1 MKMRWKWLIP
11 VLFVILGIFLYTT
24 VHGHSFLGL
33 VSFALAALISGY
45 YLIAMLRAGAPMT
58 AKVLNTVL
66 TACLILGLI
75 AFGITESIIVRASA
89 GDPDRDHQYIVVLGA
104 KVNGTSPSL
113 SLNDRIG
120 AAYAYLKAHPDTVA
134 VLYGGQGPD
143 EGISEA
149 QCMFNELTA
158 RGIPARRLWLEDRST
173 STWENLSYSMAL
185 IEEKTG
191 ARPSCVGIIS
201 NEFHMFRAGL
211 MAKEMDLE
219 MVGIPAKTS
228 WVSLRINYFVR
239 EIVGVW
245 KHFILGG

>member
-1 MKMRWKWLIP
+1 M
-11 VLFVILGIFLYTT
+11 
-24 VHGHSFLGL
+24 
-33 VSFALAALISGY
+33 
-45 YLIAMLRAGAPMT
+45 
-58 AKVLNTVL
+58 
-66 TACLILGLI
+66 
-75 AFGITESIIVRASA
+75 
-89 GDPDRDHQYIVVLGA
+89 Q
-104 KVNGTSPSL
+104 
-113 SLNDRIG
+113 
-120 AAYAYLKAHPDTVA
+120 AYLVKH
-134 VLYGGQGPD
+134 
-143 EGISEA
+143 GIEDSRIWMEEEA
-149 QCMFNELTA
+149 
-158 RGIPARRLWLEDRST
+158 T

-191 ARPSCVGIIS
+191 QRPHRLGIVS

>member
-1 MKMRWKWLIP
+1 MRKLWIFLFAAVGLILLGLCFYSMPGYDFSGLICMGLAAVAVCYWALFRFPGKIVKWLRRILT
-11 VLFVILGIFLYTT
+11 VCVILGVTVAAVTGIFI
-24 VHGHSFLGL
+24 VKASKG
-33 VSFALAALISGY
+33 
-45 YLIAMLRAGAPMT
+45 T
-58 AKVLNTVL
+58 AD
-66 TACLILGLI
+66 
-75 AFGITESIIVRASA
+75 
-89 GDPDRDHQYIVVLGA
+89 GDCDYVIVLGA
-104 KVNGTSPSL
+104 GVNGTEPSL
-113 SLNDRIG
+113 ILSERLRATI
-120 AAYAYLKAHPDTVA
+120 AYLTENEDAICIVS
-134 VLYGGQGPD
+134 GGQG
-143 EGISEA
+143 EGEQITEA
-149 QCMFNELTA
+149 ACMQDYLVRNGVDAERIWMEEKA
-158 RGIPARRLWLEDRST
+158 T

-211 MAKEMDLE
+211 MAKEMDLK